1 MERSEV
7 RTGESWAAFDRW
19 GTWIIPLLLA
29 VPAVLLSI
37 SGYGAE
43 GGCCTAPAAVAP
55 PAPPVVTPLPAVQP
69 APVAAPVTP
78 SAPGEPV
85 IDCTTIMTGVS
96 VPFAVNK
103 ATLTAAGR
111 RALDA
116 TVTCLGAGRYEVAG
130 HTDADGSDA
139 SNLALSEAR
148 ARAAVAYLGTRGV
161 AAERLQAAGYG
172 ESQPIADNA
181 TADGKAKN
189 RRITFKPL

>member
-1 MERSEV
+1 MARSEV

-55 PAPPVVTPLPAVQP
+55 PVVTPVPAAQP
-69 APVAAPVTP
+69 APVATPVTP
-78 SAPGEPV
+78 PAPGEPV
-85 IDCTTIMTGVS
+85 IDCNTIMTGVS

-103 ATLTAAGR
+103 ATLTAAGK

-116 TVTCLGAGRYEVAG
+116 TVACLGAGRYEVAG

-148 ARAAVAYLGTRGV
+148 ARAAVEYLGTKGV
-161 AAERLQAAGYG
+161 AADRLRAAGYG